1 MSKPLEWRDLSL
13 LVVLLALGVFFGLLA
28 PQYLSARNLS
38 MLTIEFAIT
47 SVLSLGML
55 LVILPGHI
63 DLSAGSGVGL
73 IGGVAAVLIMR
84 YEVPAELAMLAAI
97 ALALLLWRAQG
108 FVIWSQG
115 IPAFIIT
122 LGGLLACKGLFWL
135 TIRNQTVPV
144 SPGGQS
150 NLLSVLTT
158 TYLPPVPSYLLGA
171 VVIGLLGL
179 SALRSHRRACQEAAV
194 QAKTPPDGELAFLRW
209 LLAAQALAL
218 VVLTCGQFRG
228 LPLPLLILATVAVVV
243 QVVTQH
249 TRLGRALYAIGGNE
263 EAAVLSGIPVGKVVP
278 AVPVPVAIRILGN
291 LSKPEFQLADPLK
304 TVAALTSSIARG
316 QGKELLGK
324 LTGQA
329 GGGALGGALGN
340 VLSGKQGGGQG
351 GGLPTSL
358 PTSLPANLPAN
369 LPTSLPTSPA
379 GGGQPAPVNNAQQQL
394 QDAQKR
400 LQQGGRLPGLFGR

>member
-150 NLLSVLTT
+150 NLLSVLTA

-263 EAAVLSGIPVGKVVP
+263 EAAVLSGIPVGKVVVTAYTLLGALVGLTGLLQTAYAGASTTTVGELMELDAVAACVIGGCSLRGGRGSVAGVLLGSLVMASLLSGMSLL
-278 AVPVPVAIRILGN
+278 AVP
-291 LSKPEFQLADPLK
+291 PEARF
-304 TVAALTSSIARG
+304 IARG
-316 QGKELLGK
+316 LVLGLAAWLDVRLSK
-324 LTGQA
+324 LSRG
-329 GGGALGGALGN
+329 
-340 VLSGKQGGGQG
+340 
-351 GGLPTSL
+351 SL
-358 PTSLPANLPAN
+358 A
-369 LPTSLPTSPA
+369 
-379 GGGQPAPVNNAQQQL
+379 
-394 QDAQKR
+394 
-400 LQQGGRLPGLFGR
+400 

>member
-73 IGGVAAVLIMR
+73 IGGVTAVLVMR

-263 EAAVLSGIPVGKVVP
+263 EAAVLSGIPVGKVVVTAYTLLGGLVALTGLLQTAYAGASTTTVGELMELDAVAACVIGGCSLRGGRGSVAGVLLGSLVMASLLSGMSLL
-278 AVPVPVAIRILGN
+278 AVP
-291 LSKPEFQLADPLK
+291 PEARF
-304 TVAALTSSIARG
+304 IARG
-316 QGKELLGK
+316 LVLGLAAWLDVRLSK
-324 LTGQA
+324 LSRG
-329 GGGALGGALGN
+329 
-340 VLSGKQGGGQG
+340 
-351 GGLPTSL
+351 SL
-358 PTSLPANLPAN
+358 A
-369 LPTSLPTSPA
+369 
-379 GGGQPAPVNNAQQQL
+379 
-394 QDAQKR
+394 
-400 LQQGGRLPGLFGR
+400 

>member
-158 TYLPPVPSYLLGA
+158 TYLPPMPSYLLGVA
-171 VVIGLLGL
+171 VIGLLGL
-179 SALRSHRRACQEAAV
+179 AALRSHRRACQAAAV
-194 QAKTPPDGELAFLRW
+194 QAETPPDGELAFLRW

-263 EAAVLSGIPVGKVVP
+263 EAAVLSGIPVGKVVVTAYTLLGGLVALTGLLQTAYAGASTTTVGELMELDAVAACVIGGCSLRGGRGSVAGVLLGSLVMASLLSGMSLL
-278 AVPVPVAIRILGN
+278 AVP
-291 LSKPEFQLADPLK
+291 PEARF
-304 TVAALTSSIARG
+304 IARG
-316 QGKELLGK
+316 LVLGLAAWLDVRLSK
-324 LTGQA
+324 LSRG
-329 GGGALGGALGN
+329 
-340 VLSGKQGGGQG
+340 
-351 GGLPTSL
+351 SL
-358 PTSLPANLPAN
+358 A
-369 LPTSLPTSPA
+369 
-379 GGGQPAPVNNAQQQL
+379 
-394 QDAQKR
+394 
-400 LQQGGRLPGLFGR
+400 

>member
-84 YEVPAELAMLAAI
+84 YQVPAELAMLAAI

-263 EAAVLSGIPVGKVVP
+263 EAAVLSGIPVGKVVVTAYTLLGGLVALTGLLQTAYAGASTTTVGELMELDAVAACVIGGCSLRGGRGSVAGVLLGSLVMASLLSGMSLL
-278 AVPVPVAIRILGN
+278 AVP
-291 LSKPEFQLADPLK
+291 PEARF
-304 TVAALTSSIARG
+304 IARG
-316 QGKELLGK
+316 LVLGLAAWLDVRLSK
-324 LTGQA
+324 LSRG
-329 GGGALGGALGN
+329 
-340 VLSGKQGGGQG
+340 
-351 GGLPTSL
+351 SL
-358 PTSLPANLPAN
+358 A
-369 LPTSLPTSPA
+369 
-379 GGGQPAPVNNAQQQL
+379 
-394 QDAQKR
+394 
-400 LQQGGRLPGLFGR
+400 

>member
-263 EAAVLSGIPVGKVVP
+263 EAAVLSGIPVGKVVVTAYTLLGGLVALTGLLQTAYAGASTTTVGELMELDAVAACVIGGCSLRGGRGSVAGVLLGSLVMASLLSGMSLL
-278 AVPVPVAIRILGN
+278 AVP
-291 LSKPEFQLADPLK
+291 PEARF
-304 TVAALTSSIARG
+304 IARG
-316 QGKELLGK
+316 HFADALKQGRIDRGGHGHGSRVLAVIA
-324 LTGQA
+324 TGQR
-329 GGGALGGALGN
+329 G
-340 VLSGKQGGGQG
+340 
-351 GGLPTSL
+351 
-358 PTSLPANLPAN
+358 
-369 LPTSLPTSPA
+369 
-379 GGGQPAPVNNAQQQL
+379 
-394 QDAQKR
+394 
-400 LQQGGRLPGLFGR
+400 

>member
-1 MSKPLEWRDLSL
+1 MSERLEWRDLSL
-13 LVVLLALGVFFGLLA
+13 LLVLLGLGLFFGLLA

-263 EAAVLSGIPVGKVVP
+263 EAAVLSGIPVGKVVVTAYTLLGGLVALTGLLQTAYAGASTTTVGELMELDAVAACVIGGCSLRGGRGSVAGVLLGSLVMASLLSGMSLL
-278 AVPVPVAIRILGN
+278 AVP
-291 LSKPEFQLADPLK
+291 PEARF
-304 TVAALTSSIARG
+304 IARG
-316 QGKELLGK
+316 LVLGLAAWLDVRLSK
-324 LTGQA
+324 LSRG
-329 GGGALGGALGN
+329 
-340 VLSGKQGGGQG
+340 
-351 GGLPTSL
+351 SL
-358 PTSLPANLPAN
+358 A
-369 LPTSLPTSPA
+369 
-379 GGGQPAPVNNAQQQL
+379 
-394 QDAQKR
+394 
-400 LQQGGRLPGLFGR
+400 

>member
-1 MSKPLEWRDLSL
+1 MVPSLRRSLES
-13 LVVLLALGVFFGLLA
+13 
-28 PQYLSARNLS
+28 
-38 MLTIEFAIT
+38 
-47 SVLSLGML
+47 
-55 LVILPGHI
+55 
-63 DLSAGSGVGL
+63 SGVGL

-263 EAAVLSGIPVGKVVP
+263 EAAVLSGIPVGKVVVTAYTLLGGLVALTGLLQTAYAGASTTTVGELMELDAVAACVIGGCSLRGGRGSVAGVLLGSLVMASLLSGMSLL
-278 AVPVPVAIRILGN
+278 AVP
-291 LSKPEFQLADPLK
+291 PEARF
-304 TVAALTSSIARG
+304 IARG
-316 QGKELLGK
+316 LVLGLAAWLDVRLSK
-324 LTGQA
+324 LSRG
-329 GGGALGGALGN
+329 
-340 VLSGKQGGGQG
+340 
-351 GGLPTSL
+351 SL
-358 PTSLPANLPAN
+358 A
-369 LPTSLPTSPA
+369 
-379 GGGQPAPVNNAQQQL
+379 
-394 QDAQKR
+394 
-400 LQQGGRLPGLFGR
+400 

>member
-13 LVVLLALGVFFGLLA
+13 LVVLLALGLFFGLLA

-84 YEVPAELAMLAAI
+84 YQVPAELAMLAAI

-158 TYLPPVPSYLLGA
+158 TYLPPMPSYLLGVA
-171 VVIGLLGL
+171 VIGLLGL
-179 SALRSHRRACQEAAV
+179 AALRSHRRACQEAAV
-194 QAKTPPDGELAFLRW
+194 QAETPPDGELAFLRW
-209 LLAAQALAL
+209 LLASQALAL

-263 EAAVLSGIPVGKVVP
+263 EAAVLSGIPVGKVVVMAFTLLGGLVALTGLLQTAYAGASTTTVGELMELDAVAACVIGGCSLRGGRGSVAGVLLGSLVMASLLSGMSLL
-278 AVPVPVAIRILGN
+278 AVP
-291 LSKPEFQLADPLK
+291 PEARF
-304 TVAALTSSIARG
+304 IARG
-316 QGKELLGK
+316 LVLGLAAWLDVRLSK
-324 LTGQA
+324 LSRG
-329 GGGALGGALGN
+329 
-340 VLSGKQGGGQG
+340 
-351 GGLPTSL
+351 SL
-358 PTSLPANLPAN
+358 A
-369 LPTSLPTSPA
+369 
-379 GGGQPAPVNNAQQQL
+379 
-394 QDAQKR
+394 
-400 LQQGGRLPGLFGR
+400 